1 MASWQLQEAKQKLSA
16 VVDRALSEG
25 PQTITRHGVET
36 AVVVSV
42 AEYRRLRLSQ
52 PRSLRQVLLDSLGRD
67 RGEPDFADL
76 LPPRDT
82 LSTRPPVEFDE
93 R

>member
-1 MASWQLQEAKQKLSA
+1 MASWQLQEAKQKLST

-42 AEYRRLRLSQ
+42 EQFRKLTEGSS
-52 PRSLRQVLLDSLGRD
+52 RSLKAALLENVGDGLITD
-67 RGEPDFADL
+67 EFLAL
-76 LPPRDT
+76 LP
-82 LSTRPPVEFDE
+82 E
-93 R
+93 RKAWRWRAPAKLGK

>member
-1 MASWQLQEAKQKLSA
+1 VAIWQLQEAKQKLST

-42 AEYRRLRLSQ
+42 AEYRRLQ
-52 PRSLRQVLLDSLGRD
+52 QAKPRSLRQVLLDSVGRD
-67 RGEPDFADL
+67 HVEPDFADL
-76 LPPRDT
+76 LPPRD
-82 LSTRPPVEFDE
+82 LVSTRPPVDFDE
-93 R
+93 P